1 MSEIERK
8 RRQVRKQGLA
18 AAKNGTLF
26 PRELQ
31 NVPGDRWE
39 DAKVY
44 SKQTRQGQNY
54 WMDHMKSYPESYE
67 KTMKGIGGREGRA
80 QINDRK
86 KRLGVPTTGPMAK
99 PTESPVEQRRRKM
112 RNAIAGGQLTNN
124 EIHGSITK
132 QKPNVKQK
140 QNEQN
145 FGEND
150 EIKRRYQRRILEN
163 AFNKK

>member
-1 MSEIERK
+1 MSEIENK
-8 RRQVRKQGLA
+8 RRKVRKQGLA

-54 WMDHMKSYPESYE
+54 WQDHMKSYPESYDE
-67 KTMKGIGGREGRA
+67 WAKGKQGREERER
-80 QINDRK
+80 IIENK
-86 KRLGVPTTGPMAK
+86 KRLGFPTKGPMAK
-99 PTESPVEQRRRKM
+99 PVESPVNQRRRKM
-112 RNAIAGGQLTNN
+112 RNAIAGGQLANN

-163 AFNKK
+163 AFKKK